1 MDMALALRTNFR
13 LYAAAALGIAAAL
26 CALLATL
33 MVSMSSPVTFE
44 PPGASVLRSHGESL
58 NELPVSLRQPASEV
72 FGRAH
77 VGYWLKSVSGGF
89 DGVNPAQ
96 RLRLRS
102 QGLGIELT
110 SPHGMHVRLT
120 LAQVT
125 AGASHFDLTHVVG
138 RLDQNRVVYEAGG
151 VQQSFINGPLGVEQ
165 RFSIRRPPVRVGAR
179 VDLVVGI
186 SGAHTELSPDGRSAL
201 LAAGN
206 ASAFRYAGLEANDSR
221 GRPLPARMRLRH
233 GQLVLE
239 VQTRGARFPITV
251 DPLLSPY
258 AMLGGPARPTS
269 AFGSSVA
276 LSADGNTAAIGGE
289 GDDGGVGAVW
299 IFTRSGASW
308 SQQGPKLIPQG
319 SNPLLRPPLIHN
331 FGGVLAISASGNTI
345 IVGDGRFSALAAWV
359 FVRANGVWHQ
369 QGAPIAPRASAG
381 YSSGSESVAL
391 SGDGRT
397 AAFAGT
403 ISDRPFTWVYT
414 WAHGRWRRQGR
425 AIEAW
430 GQGAALSANGS
441 TLLLARDASEGG
453 YAHVFVRVGARWSG
467 RGGALSGSGAAG
479 VSSGAALSSDGRIA
493 IVGVSRGFALIYRR
507 SRAKWLQVAR
517 LFSPS
522 PLPHVH
528 FGSPVA
534 LSGDGNT
541 AMVGA
546 SASEATSGMTGADY
560 VFARHKGDTWVAT
573 STLPGEPGR
582 AALSAD
588 GGTIVTPRPLPEV
601 GERIEPSAAPAHVF
615 IRAGSAWQ
623 QQATLAPSDA
633 IGVDAES
640 FGVDFALSADGG
652 TALVSEGAN
661 LAWVFSRSGESWTRS
676 GRLALE
682 GTTLGGVEVALSA
695 DGDTA
700 VLAGSSAP
708 GPVAAWVFS
717 RAGGAWSTHGTPL
730 IASGAGPRPPGPVSE
745 QESFGSSVAISADGD
760 VILVG
765 AAWDSGRTG
774 AVWVFTRSGGGWA
787 QQGPKLVPSSASAE
801 ESFGN
806 SLALSADGTV
816 ALIGAVGDRQ
826 HPPEGPPPEGA
837 AYVFTRSG
845 ATWAQTAKLIAE
857 PNRYESQTAL
867 GTAVALSA
875 DGNTALL
882 GSHNVALIFV
892 RTPTGWQ
899 QHRPPLKPYGHENY
913 ALYQGRPAFGDVIAL
928 SADGTRALVGGV
940 PEGGCGKY
948 DTEACSSR
956 SILWA
961 FSRAGETWVRQPL
974 PLVNGTSFGSRVAL
988 SGNGETALIRG
999 VTPGPEPGGAVFAS
1013 QLTPPPDAGFV
1024 IEPVRVEYEGA
1035 LELEVWSPTRAAFKA
1050 TARVTSP
1057 SGGLLNLG
1065 SGCSRTHASRK
1076 PRCRSGLPIYGTAT
1090 AKGVENVALG
1100 IVPRPGIRKYLASH
1114 KHLRLTITISEQAAP
1129 PAPASKQTI
1138 AFNVSYIKTPAPEF

>member
-13 LYAAAALGIAAAL
+13 GYAVAALGIAAAL
-26 CALLATL
+26 CALLATV

-44 PPGASVLRSHGESL
+44 PPGASVFRSHGESL
-58 NELPVSLRQPASEV
+58 NELPVSLRQAASEV

-110 SPHGMHVRLT
+110 SQRGMHVRLT

-125 AGASHFDLTHVVG
+125 AGASHLDLSHVVG

-165 RFSIRRPPVRVGAR
+165 RFSIRRSPVRVGAR

-186 SGAHTELSPDGRSAL
+186 SGAHTKLSPDGRSAL

-206 ASAFRYAGLEANDSR
+206 GSAFRYAGLEANDSR
-221 GRPLPARMRLRH
+221 GRPLPARMQLRH

-239 VQTRGARFPITV
+239 VQTRGARFPIKV

-258 AMLGGPARPTS
+258 AMLSGPAGPTS

-276 LSADGNTAAIGGE
+276 LSSDGNTAAIGGE
-289 GDDGGVGAVW
+289 DDDAGVGAVW

-319 SNPLLRPPLIHN
+319 PSPLLRPPLMHN
-331 FGGVLAISASGNTI
+331 FGAVLAVSAGGNTI

-369 QGAPIAPRASAG
+369 QGAPLSRHAPAG
-381 YSSGSESVAL
+381 SSSGSESVAL
-391 SGDGRT
+391 SGDGRK
-397 AAFAGT
+397 AAYGGT
-403 ISDRPFTWVYT
+403 ISNRPFTWVYT
-414 WAHGRWRRQGR
+414 WAHGRWRQQGQP
-425 AIEAW
+425 IEAL
-430 GQGAALSANGS
+430 GQSAALSASGS
-441 TLLLARDASEGG
+441 TLLLASAGAEAG

-467 RGGALSGSGAAG
+467 RGGALPGSGAPG
-479 VSSGAALSSDGRIA
+479 VGSSAALSSDGRTA
-493 IVGVSRGFALIYRR
+493 IVGANRGFALIYRR
-507 SRAKWLQVAR
+507 SRAKWLQLAR
-517 LFSPS
+517 LVSPN
-522 PLPHVH
+522 PQPHVY

-534 LSGDGNT
+534 LSGDGIT
-541 AMVGA
+541 VMVGA
-546 SASEATSGMTGADY
+546 SAYEASSGVTGADY
-560 VFARHKGDTWVAT
+560 LFTRQSGDTWVPS

-588 GGTIVTPRPLPEV
+588 GSTIVTPPPLREV

-615 IRAGSAWQ
+615 THAAAAWQ
-623 QQATLAPSDA
+623 QQAALAPTDA
-633 IGVDAES
+633 TGVDAAS
-640 FGVDFALSADGG
+640 FGVDFALSADGS
-652 TALVSEGAN
+652 TALISEGAN
-661 LAWVFSRSGESWTRS
+661 LAWVFSRSGESWTRQA
-676 GRLALE
+676 RLQLE
-682 GTTLGGVEVALSA
+682 GTTGGGANVALSA
-695 DGDTA
+695 DGNTA
-700 VLAGSSAP
+700 VLAGPSAP
-708 GPVAAWVFS
+708 GPAAAWVFS

-730 IASGAGPRPPGPVSE
+730 IATGAGPRPPGPVSE
-745 QESFGSSVAISADGD
+745 QESFASSVAISADGD

-765 AAWDSGRTG
+765 AEWDSGRTG

-787 QQGPKLVPSSASAE
+787 QQGPKLVPSSPSAE
-801 ESFGN
+801 ERFGN

-826 HPPEGPPPEGA
+826 HPPEGPPEGA

-857 PNRYESQTAL
+857 PNRYESRTAL

-875 DGNTALL
+875 DGSTALL

-899 QHRPPLKPYGHENY
+899 QHRPPLKAYGHENY
-913 ALYQGRPAFGDVIAL
+913 PLYHGRPAFGDVIAL

-940 PEGGCGKY
+940 PEEGCGRY
-948 DTEACSSR
+948 NNEPCSFR

-961 FSRAGETWVRQPL
+961 FSRAGEAWVRQPL
-974 PLVNGTSFGSRVAL
+974 PLVTDTSFGGRVAL

-1013 QLTPPPDAGFV
+1013 QLTSPPQAGFV

-1057 SGGLLNLG
+1057 SGGLLNPG

-1076 PRCRSGLPIYGTAT
+1076 PRCRSGLPVYGTAT
-1090 AKGVENVALG
+1090 ANGVENVALG

-1114 KHLRLTITISEQAAP
+1114 KHLRLAITISEQAAP

-1138 AFNVSYIKTPAPEF
+1138 AFDVSYIKTPAPEF